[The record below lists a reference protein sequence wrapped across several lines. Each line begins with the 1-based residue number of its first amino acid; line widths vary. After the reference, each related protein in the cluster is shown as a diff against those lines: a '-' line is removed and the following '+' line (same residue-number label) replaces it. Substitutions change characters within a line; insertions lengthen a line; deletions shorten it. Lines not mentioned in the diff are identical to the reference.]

1 MSSLL
6 EIHTDVLD
14 ILNTIRSPGE
24 KDQKIFLQQL
34 DTQLQT
40 LATNVYNL
48 HLDEVE
54 DKQIGSGSLHG
65 NPHSRRA
72 SRASSL
78 MVTRRI
84 RGSNRSDSV
93 ALLASTVRNILEEE
107 EHINNND
114 GDGGDGGDD
123 VKNDRL
129 SRGSIISTNQR
140 RIPAIARRSKRR
152 SSMADNQNVK
162 TNSQHTLAARNEYN
176 SKQHIL
182 STLMTSNANY
192 TANGHII
199 DTSTG
204 HLVQIMKEINDT
216 NSFTGI
222 ERYLLYCLK
231 YYRKNK
237 KIMKLI
243 MKRNENKN
251 YIRRALHLSLA
262 HEPRAISL

>member
-48 HLDEVE
+48 HLNEVE

-65 NPHSRRA
+65 NSHSRRA

-93 ALLASTVRNILEEE
+93 ALLASAVRNILEEE

-204 HLVQIMKEINDT
+204 HLVQIMNEINDT